1 MNKLFLNLFALL
13 LAFLIVTL
21 VFFIFKDKI
30 LNYYTNSLDS
40 LYKTNNLQSDLENG
54 KIILFGSSE
63 LLYNNQKFTPQNF
76 FNDLKI
82 PFRVHGNQGHQ
93 EFIIM
98 SQLAAYDN
106 QKIRDNAR
114 VVIMLSPNWFNE
126 TTGSNISKFLEFMY
140 TGMMNKLYFQSTV
153 DDSYKQLID
162 DYVKKNLTF
171 IKEPTY
177 VYNET
182 FEQLKENNTYLDN
195 IVKKAVIDY
204 IDYKNLNVEKIVYSK
219 PNLNWDN
226 LKIEAKN
233 ISSPSTNNSFGI
245 SNDIFIRY
253 VEPLIQKGEFP
264 SSITIPAEIEVNQ
277 EYKDFLVLLRLL
289 KNYKIKPLFVMQD
302 LHPSIFV
309 KNRDIM
315 NKFVTKIKSDVVSY
329 GYGYYDMWSYNQK
342 EFEIGTLFDTVH
354 LNELGWVKV
363 NQKIVEHF
371 MNIEGK

>member
-1 MNKLFLNLFALL
+1 M
-13 LAFLIVTL
+13 LAFAIVGL
-21 VFFIFKDKI
+21 GVFLLKDKI
-30 LNYYTNSLDS
+30 LNYYANSLDS

-54 KIILFGSSE
+54 KIVLFGSSE
-63 LLYNNQKFTPQNF
+63 LLYTKQRFTPQNF

-114 VVIMLSPNWFNE
+114 IVIVLSPNWFNE

-140 TGMMNKLYFQSTV
+140 TGMMNKLYFQSSV

-182 FEQLKENNTYLDN
+182 FEQLKENNSCLDKF
-195 IVKKAVIDY
+195 VKKRVMDY

-219 PNLNWDN
+219 PNLDWDS

-233 ISSPSTNNSFGI
+233 VSSPSTNNDFGI
-245 SNDIFIRY
+245 SDDIFLKYI
-253 VEPLIQKGEFP
+253 EPLIKKGEFP
-264 SSITIPAEIEVNQ
+264 STVTIPADIEVNQ
-277 EYKDFLVLLRLL
+277 EYKDFLALLNLL

-309 KNRDIM
+309 KNRDVM
-315 NKFVTKIKSDVVSY
+315 NKFVTKIKSDVVSH
-329 GYGYYDMWSYNQK
+329 GYGYYDMWSYDQK
-342 EFEIGTLFDTVH
+342 EFEVGTLFDTVH

-363 NQKIVEHF
+363 NQKIIEHF
-371 MNIEGK
+371 MTEGK